1 MKSQARVKVG
11 GRRGNPGFRTPSS
24 FKYRQAVKIANYKKY
39 DKN

>member
-24 FKYRQAVKIANYKKY
+24 FKYRQAVKISNFKKH
-39 DKN
+39 KII

>member
-24 FKYRQAVKIANYKKY
+24 FRSRKAVKVGNYKINKI
-39 DKN
+39 

>member
-24 FKYRQAVKIANYKKY
+24 FKSRQAIKIKKY
-39 DKN
+39 